1 MASSLEFVNYVCDQ
15 LSGAGTITWK
25 RMFGEFGLWCDGSFF
40 ATVEDDMLCL
50 KITDAGRALLPEA
63 RIVEP
68 HEGAR
73 LLYVE
78 ELDDRAR
85 MAELAVRRPV
95 RRCRSQSH
103 AGKRVSDLCVRYP
116 G

>member
-25 RMFGEFGLWCDGSFF
+25 RMFGEFGLWCDGKFF

-73 LLYVE
+73 FLYVE

-85 MAELAVRRPV
+85 MGELVRRTCAALLEPKP
-95 RRCRSQSH
+95 RRKK
-103 AGKRVSDLCVRYP
+103 GI
-116 G
+116 

>member
-25 RMFGEFGLWCDGSFF
+25 RMFGEFGLWCDGKFF

-63 RIVEP
+63 RIVE
-68 HEGAR
+68 
-73 LLYVE
+73 
-78 ELDDRAR
+78 LDDRAR
-85 MAELAVRRPV
+85 MAELVRQTCAALPEPKP
-95 RRCRSQSH
+95 RRKK
-103 AGKRVSDLCVRYP
+103 GI
-116 G
+116 

>member
-1 MASSLEFVNYVCDQ
+1 MYATSFPVRGRSPGSVL
-15 LSGAGTITWK
+15 
-25 RMFGEFGLWCDGSFF
+25 FGEFGLWCDGKFF

-85 MAELAVRRPV
+85 MAELVWQTCAALPEPKPRRKK
-95 RRCRSQSH
+95 
-103 AGKRVSDLCVRYP
+103 GI
-116 G
+116 

>member
-25 RMFGEFGLWCDGSFF
+25 RMFGEFGLWCDGKFF

-50 KITDAGRALLPEA
+50 KITDAGRAVLPEA

-85 MAELAVRRPV
+85 MAELVRQTCAALPEPKP
-95 RRCRSQSH
+95 RRKK
-103 AGKRVSDLCVRYP
+103 GI
-116 G
+116 